1 MIWWPLWIA
10 TIVIAVVTVAGI
22 VVGLAVENSRS
33 SRQRLIC
40 QPNRDEKSERWETL
54 AFFTAIS
61 TPAFVFVIWDVLSLM
76 GL

>member
-10 TIVIAVVTVAGI
+10 TIVIAVVTVVGI
-22 VVGLAVENSRS
+22 IGGLVVENFRS
-33 SRQRLIC
+33 SRQRSAY
-40 QPNRDEKSERWETL
+40 RRTRAEKSERWETL

-61 TPAFVFVIWDVLSLM
+61 TPALVFVVWDVLSLL